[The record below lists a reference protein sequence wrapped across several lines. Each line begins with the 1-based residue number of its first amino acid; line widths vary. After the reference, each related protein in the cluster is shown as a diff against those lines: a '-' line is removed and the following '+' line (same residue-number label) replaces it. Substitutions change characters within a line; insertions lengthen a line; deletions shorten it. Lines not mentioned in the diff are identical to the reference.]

1 VSAGVAL
8 LLFHDL
14 GATGQGSPS
23 GQRKRSRSTGRL
35 REPSEHHEVGIS
47 ATRPNPGREARRPGG
62 SQHPNHAGARLGRVD
77 VVFEVASER
86 YPLDERAATLMAEQ
100 LRVKAGRE

>member
-1 VSAGVAL
+1 
-8 LLFHDL
+8 
-14 GATGQGSPS
+14 
-23 GQRKRSRSTGRL
+23 
-35 REPSEHHEVGIS
+35 
-47 ATRPNPGREARRPGG
+47 
-62 SQHPNHAGARLGRVD
+62 VD